1 MGTASTRAAVIVGV
15 NVPLTFGKETDIT
28 KTSIGMLVIW
38 KDKEELRHLC
48 IGQKKARVKKNSRPP
63 GFLLLSFRKN
73 RSRIRC

>member
-38 KDKEELRHLC
+38 KDK
-48 IGQKKARVKKNSRPP
+48 KN
-63 GFLLLSFRKN
+63 
-73 RSRIRC
+73 